1 MEVKKPYRSSTILL
15 VAPPGSGMVGIFL
28 ECSIQIRKEIRC
40 VFLGLIEH
48 AFMFMFTI
56 YKEFFYSVVKLKK
69 LTKTLRTNADE
80 SLFHITE
87 K

>member
-56 YKEFFYSVVKLKK
+56 YKEFFLQCSQTKK
-69 LTKTLRTNADE
+69 AYKNFENQRG
-80 SLFHITE
+80 
-87 K
+87 